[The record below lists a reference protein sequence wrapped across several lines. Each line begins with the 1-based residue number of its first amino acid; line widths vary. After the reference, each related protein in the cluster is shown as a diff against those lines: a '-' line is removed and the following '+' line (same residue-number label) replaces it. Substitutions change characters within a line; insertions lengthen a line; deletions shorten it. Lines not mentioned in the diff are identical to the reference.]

1 MDNKIK
7 LTTLS
12 TSTDNVVHLAVHVNS
27 VKDNGILYLTQS
39 EYDVLLPIIRQG
51 CFEHNTEF
59 EEQDERFHQE
69 YDYEY

>member
-51 CFEHNTEF
+51 CFEQNTEF